1 MPVKR
6 RVITNKAAAERA
18 AVIRRQNVQ
27 RHVKA
32 AAVTKLREEI
42 QRHTA
47 NRDMQMELGRLHEAS
62 LRHSGLDV
70 PGLNRMHDL
79 KSKIILNDTR
89 FTQGW

>member
-1 MPVKR
+1 MKR
-6 RVITNKAAAERA
+6 KPITNKAAAERA

-32 AAVTKLREEI
+32 AAVTRLREEF

-47 NRDMQMELGRLHEAS
+47 NRNMQMELGRLHEAS

-70 PGLNRMHDL
+70 PGLNRRHDP
-79 KSKIILNDTR
+79 KSKIIVNEYNR
-89 FTQGW
+89 FAQGR

>member
-1 MPVKR
+1 MKR
-6 RVITNKAAAERA
+6 KPITHKAAAERA

-32 AAVTKLREEI
+32 AAVSKLREEI

-47 NRDMQMELGRLHEAS
+47 NRNLQMELGRLQEAS

-70 PGLNRMHDL
+70 PALNRMHEL
-79 KSKIILNDTR
+79 KNKIILNEYR
-89 FTQGW
+89 RPA

>member
-1 MPVKR
+1 M
-6 RVITNKAAAERA
+6 TSKAAAERL

-27 RHVKA
+27 RHHKA
-32 AAVTKLREEI
+32 AAVSKLREDL

-47 NRDMQMELGRLHEAS
+47 NRNMQMELGRLHEAS

-79 KSKIILNDTR
+79 KSKILLNDTR
-89 FTQGW
+89 ITQSR

>member
-1 MPVKR
+1 M
-6 RVITNKAAAERA
+6 TKAKTSKALAERL

-27 RHVKA
+27 RHHKA
-32 AAVTKLREEI
+32 AAVTKLRNEL

-47 NRDMQMELGRLHEAS
+47 NRNMQMELGRLHEAS

-79 KSKIILNDTR
+79 KSKIIVNDTR
-89 FTQGW
+89 IAQGR

>member
-1 MPVKR
+1 MARKP
-6 RVITNKAAAERA
+6 ITNKVAAERL

-27 RHVKA
+27 RHHKA
-32 AAVTKLREEI
+32 AAVTKLRDEI

-47 NRDMQMELGRLHEAS
+47 NRNYNMELGRLHEAS

-89 FTQGW
+89 LTQGR